1 MASPEVR
8 QWRNSFRVLRENCF
22 QHRVRPSVTK
32 WIKYEDRKRTFQ
44 TFKIQKVYPHASI
57 LRIHWRMYATETR
70 ASTKVKK
77 HMRTG
82 NRASRAR
89 PKDPWEGWDRQSQDC
104 IKPSC
109 LAGLRS
115 NSQLGLEQVQSFQ
128 KNFSKDKIGRM
139 ANIFEHREI
148 YTSRGELRL
157 KVVLTLW
164 RLSH

>member
-22 QHRVRPSVTK
+22 QQRVRPSVTK

-128 KNFSKDKIGRM
+128 KNFSKKIKL
-139 ANIFEHREI
+139 EEWLI
-148 YTSRGELRL
+148 YLNTEKFTQVGVSWGL
-157 KVVLTLW
+157 K
-164 RLSH
+164 